1 MLLSLTNYIYSS
13 APRGIVNHYFDV
25 GLYAWICGADADNLA
40 TQETI
45 GSESEFGDDAI
56 SMMSADLNTLGDIS
70 PDAL

>member
-1 MLLSLTNYIYSS
+1 ML
-13 APRGIVNHYFDV
+13 V
-25 GLYAWICGADADNLA
+25 LYPWKCGADADNLA